1 MTSCFVVT
9 PSPLFIIIQSA
20 QEFFYYYHLY
30 NAFNFK
36 SLQGKVPIIV
46 FFVYEQEKRIED
58 NNKSYDFDIPFM
70 RLNMGKRS
78 SSRPPVNT
86 SNNSK
91 DLFNIDTRSDT
102 LLATISNELH
112 PYTVVLPEPTKA
124 EHKVRFETKLDKDRM
139 GICKTKSMQSLLRF
153 MLKKHV
159 YTHSIDFKQFQVFT
173 ASFFPCLRP
182 SF

>member
-20 QEFFYYYHLY
+20 QEFFFYYHLY

-58 NNKSYDFDIPFM
+58 NNDFDIPFM

-153 MLKKHV
+153 MLKKQV